1 MRTELRVENVESLV
15 RLAAANI
22 SQIQVQMQANNG
34 ELGFCLAVAFRPYKP
49 RKLQNAQRVKKS
61 HA

>member
-1 MRTELRVENVESLV
+1 MRTELRVESVERLV

-34 ELGFCLAVAFRPYKP
+34 ELLFGPVVTVY
-49 RKLQNAQRVKKS
+49 
-61 HA
+61 